1 MKNKNPLFKL
11 NIQLFAEDNEDKPE
25 SEIVKF
31 LKEEYEKKL
40 ADKDKIIKDLI
51 NGNKKSKKKQSI
63 IEDDAEEDAEDEAE
77 EDVEEKKKQEEFE
90 KRKKWR
96 MDYYKKHI
104 H

>member
-1 MKNKNPLFKL
+1 MKNKRPLFEL
-11 NIQLFAEDNEDKPE
+11 NIQLFAEESEDKPE
-25 SEIVKF
+25 SEIVKY

-51 NGNKKSKKKQSI
+51 NGNKKPTKKQSI
-63 IEDDAEEDAEDEAE
+63 IEEDAEDEAE
-77 EDVEEKKKQEEFE
+77 EDAEEDAEEKKKQEEFE